1 MAILLAGCMM
11 ATEKQAEGIYEE
23 SVLSLDTILVLE
35 EVQPIYALESAPI
48 MEVEMVEERSM
59 AMKTM
64 VEPDTLIKEAVVED
78 TSKIL
83 EKKDEELSRKDL
95 KTKKAAENMY
105 RQEQMEKNL
114 DQLEEQQI
122 KLDSLLKKKKEEI

>member
-64 VEPDTLIKEAVVED
+64 VEPDTLIKDNYYQRLRCQSGYAIHYIVYKY
-78 TSKIL
+78 S
-83 EKKDEELSRKDL
+83 
-95 KTKKAAENMY
+95 
-105 RQEQMEKNL
+105 
-114 DQLEEQQI
+114 
-122 KLDSLLKKKKEEI
+122 

>member
-1 MAILLAGCMM
+1 MLMLLALWLMMTIIKNVNMKKFYLIFIAMAILLAGCMM

-78 TSKIL
+78 AI
-83 EKKDEELSRKDL
+83 RK
-95 KTKKAAENMY
+95 
-105 RQEQMEKNL
+105 
-114 DQLEEQQI
+114 
-122 KLDSLLKKKKEEI
+122 